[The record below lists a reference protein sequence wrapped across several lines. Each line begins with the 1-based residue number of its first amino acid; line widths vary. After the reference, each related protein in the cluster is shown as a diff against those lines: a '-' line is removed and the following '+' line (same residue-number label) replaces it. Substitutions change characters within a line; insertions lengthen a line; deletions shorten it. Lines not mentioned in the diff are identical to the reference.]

1 MVWADVIHHV
11 METIVLSEKFSVLSY
26 FRFLIENVSQNSDQF
41 FSYCKL
47 QKFYFMFVCVKVLH
61 TVSALLL
68 LSLLF

>member
-26 FRFLIENVSQNSDQF
+26 FRFLIENVSQNSDHF
-41 FSYCKL
+41 FIIVNCKSFIL
-47 QKFYFMFVCVKVLH
+47 CLCVKVLH
-61 TVSALLL
+61 TVSALLF